1 MTASSQFHQTRRAL
15 VGSMLAMPFISRMA
29 AAQAKEP
36 FLFGVALPMTGSA
49 APFGV
54 DQIQALEWGVGEV
67 NAKGGAG
74 GRMLKP
80 LVLDTQANP
89 QIGIDIVIRMISVDK
104 VPLICTGFSTVVAA
118 VSPVVNRSK
127 VLTFVTGAVSP
138 RIAQMGDYVYTSYP
152 LADVDVTLM
161 AKYARQELK
170 FERAAVIYLND
181 ESGIYAA
188 RVYRESFEK
197 LGGKIVAFES
207 YEPNATDY
215 TGAILKLKLANPQVV
230 HLQGN
235 AGDSPQVVRQLRQLG
250 ITVPITSYTAAYNP
264 NLVKQVGTAADGLVV
279 ASLAPG
285 VTDSPAVADYVER
298 WKKEKGREAAN
309 VPVTQYFYD
318 LAYIIK
324 GLVEKVDQGGQA
336 LTGENLRAAL
346 LQVRSF
352 DTPLTGAITFN
363 DDHTVKKPVYLLE
376 VKNASY
382 VPLRRYE

>member
-1 MTASSQFHQTRRAL
+1 M
-15 VGSMLAMPFISRMA
+15 
-29 AAQAKEP
+29 
-36 FLFGVALPMTGSA
+36 
-49 APFGV
+49 
-54 DQIQALEWGVGEV
+54 
-67 NAKGGAG
+67 
-74 GRMLKP
+74 
-80 LVLDTQANP
+80 
-89 QIGIDIVIRMISVDK
+89 
-104 VPLICTGFSTVVAA
+104 
-118 VSPVVNRSK
+118 
-127 VLTFVTGAVSP
+127 
-138 RIAQMGDYVYTSYP
+138 
-152 LADVDVTLM
+152 
-161 AKYARQELK
+161 
-170 FERAAVIYLND
+170 
-181 ESGIYAA
+181 
-188 RVYRESFEK
+188 
-197 LGGKIVAFES
+197 
-207 YEPNATDY
+207 
-215 TGAILKLKLANPQVV
+215 
-230 HLQGN
+230 
-235 AGDSPQVVRQLRQLG
+235 
-250 ITVPITSYTAAYNP
+250 
-264 NLVKQVGTAADGLVV
+264 KQVGTAADGLVV